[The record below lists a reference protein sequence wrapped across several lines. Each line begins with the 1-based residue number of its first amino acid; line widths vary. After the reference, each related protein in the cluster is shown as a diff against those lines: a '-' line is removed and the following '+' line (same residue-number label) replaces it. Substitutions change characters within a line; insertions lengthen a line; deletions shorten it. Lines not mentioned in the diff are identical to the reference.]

1 MGKNVVGCRGLVDG
15 TRGVLVVLG
24 MGVIGCHDEEQGE
37 NRERYDVMVLVGT
50 SNHKV
55 IKII

>member
-1 MGKNVVGCRGLVDG
+1 
-15 TRGVLVVLG
+15 
-24 MGVIGCHDEEQGE
+24 MGVIGGHDEEQGE